1 MGVGLNRIQPVL
13 GGNVMAEAKELY
25 TIDDIEALPDGERA
39 ELIDGVMYMM
49 NPPFTT
55 HQRIS
60 TFLHGEFYK
69 YITGNNGKCEL
80 FHAPFAVYLSKRHNY
95 VEPDLVIICD
105 KEKLDYKGC
114 HGGPDFVVEIVS
126 KSSTKMDYFLKL
138 FKYAEVG
145 VREYW
150 VVDADRNRIMVYYF
164 EKGEVNE
171 YTFADRVPV
180 GIYDGEF
187 EIDFSKLNL

>member
-1 MGVGLNRIQPVL
+1 MGVALRKSYSIGGGL
-13 GGNVMAEAKELY
+13 MAEVNKPIH
-25 TIDDIEALPDGERA
+25 TIDDIEALPEGERA

-49 NPPFTT
+49 TPPLTT

-60 TFLHGEFYK
+60 SYLHGEFYK
-69 YITGNNGKCEL
+69 YISGKNGKCEL
-80 FHAPFAVYLSKRHNY
+80 FPAPFAVYLSKRHNY

-105 KEKLDYKGC
+105 KDKVDDKGC

-126 KSSTKMDYFLKL
+126 KSSIKMDYFLKL

-150 VVDADRNRIMVYYF
+150 IVDSEKNRITVYYF
-164 EKGEVNE
+164 EKGEINE
-171 YTFADRVPV
+171 YTFEDSVPV
-180 GIYDGEF
+180 GIYGGDL
-187 EIDFSKLNL
+187 EIDFSKLSI